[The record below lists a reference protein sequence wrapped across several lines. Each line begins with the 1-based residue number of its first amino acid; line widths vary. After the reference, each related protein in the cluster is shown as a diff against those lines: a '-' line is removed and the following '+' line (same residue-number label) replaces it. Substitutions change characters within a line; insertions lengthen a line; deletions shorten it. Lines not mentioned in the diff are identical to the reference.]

1 MLKCIDFEFS
11 QVMVKNAEM
20 NTQRIAVAIALDPP
34 GSDTTTLDINHSPSS
49 SSRIM
54 LVFPSCDFPLS
65 GPLLNGEIAYLS
77 PLLAFNLNLHI
88 SCLKSII
95 HNGQDALS
103 SYFKPQCQVGD
114 EDAAKS
120 VEDSVINIELEPL
133 AEPPRFASLLR
144 VAFVKIPECGV
155 LDSIKP
161 TSDVES
167 KERQDMIDL
176 ALQKYFEVDR
186 YLSSRDIFGID
197 ISWNCNSTICI
208 PCNHKT
214 QKKSDNF
221 ICFKVCLPLP
231 SYIFNFDETVSGSLL
246 DSNLY
251 LRVIAMEPSDE
262 PVLRVN
268 KTLTAL
274 VLVGSSPS
282 ALPPDLLIAGP
293 EGTVPLQR
301 DTVKILASILAP
313 TLCPTAL
320 SSKFRVSVLL
330 YGLAGAFY
338 IFRPCFRSQLESVF
352 FPIPHNV
359 SPLYI
364 LSCCCCCLFKI
375 FVCGLKLTN

>member
-1 MLKCIDFEFS
+1 
-11 QVMVKNAEM
+11 
-20 NTQRIAVAIALDPP
+20 
-34 GSDTTTLDINHSPSS
+34 
-49 SSRIM
+49 
-54 LVFPSCDFPLS
+54 
-65 GPLLNGEIAYLS
+65 
-77 PLLAFNLNLHI
+77 
-88 SCLKSII
+88 
-95 HNGQDALS
+95 
-103 SYFKPQCQVGD
+103 
-114 EDAAKS
+114 
-120 VEDSVINIELEPL
+120 
-133 AEPPRFASLLR
+133 
-144 VAFVKIPECGV
+144 VKIPECGV

-186 YLSSRDIFGID
+186 YLSSKDIFGID
-197 ISWNCNSTICI
+197 IRWNCNSTICI

-231 SYIFNFDETVSGSLL
+231 SYIFNFHETVSGSLL
-246 DSNLY
+246 DNNLY
-251 LRVIAMEPSDE
+251 LQVIAMEPSDE

>member
-1 MLKCIDFEFS
+1 
-11 QVMVKNAEM
+11 MVKNAEM

-34 GSDTTTLDINHSPSS
+34 GSDTTALDIDHSAS

-114 EDAAKS
+114 EDKS
-120 VEDSVINIELEPL
+120 IEDSVINIELAPL

-186 YLSSRDIFGID
+186 YLSSRDIFGIN
-197 ISWNCNSTICI
+197 ISWNCNSAICI
-208 PCNHKT
+208 PCNNKTHK
-214 QKKSDNF
+214 KNDNF
-221 ICFKVCLPLP
+221 ICFK
-231 SYIFNFDETVSGSLL
+231 
-246 DSNLY
+246 
-251 LRVIAMEPSDE
+251 VIAMEPSDE

-274 VLVGSSPS
+274 V
-282 ALPPDLLIAGP
+282 
-293 EGTVPLQR
+293 
-301 DTVKILASILAP
+301 
-313 TLCPTAL
+313 
-320 SSKFRVSVLL
+320 
-330 YGLAGAFY
+330 
-338 IFRPCFRSQLESVF
+338 
-352 FPIPHNV
+352 
-359 SPLYI
+359 
-364 LSCCCCCLFKI
+364 
-375 FVCGLKLTN
+375 

>member
-1 MLKCIDFEFS
+1 VQNDELLEFLLKCIDFEFS
-11 QVMVKNAEM
+11 QVLVKNAEM
-20 NTQRIAVAIALDPP
+20 NTQRVAVAIALDPP
-34 GSDTTTLDINHSPSS
+34 SSNTTTLDIDHSPPA

-54 LVFPSCDFPLS
+54 LVFPSCDFPLN

-120 VEDSVINIELEPL
+120 IEDSVINIELKPL
-133 AEPPRFASLLR
+133 AQPPRFASLLR
-144 VAFVKIPECGV
+144 VAFVKIPECGI

-161 TSDVES
+161 ISEVES

-186 YLSSRDIFGID
+186 YLSSGDVFGIS

-208 PCNHKT
+208 PCNQKT
-214 QKKSDNF
+214 QKNENI
-221 ICFKVCLPLP
+221 ICFKVCLPLL
-231 SYIFNFDETVSGSLL
+231 SHIFKPQETVSGSL
-246 DSNLY
+246 SECNLY
-251 LRVIAMEPSDE
+251 LQVIAMEPSDE
-262 PVLRVN
+262 PVFRVN

-282 ALPPDLLIAGP
+282 ALPPDLLTTGP
-293 EGTVPLQR
+293 EGPVPLQR

-313 TLCPTAL
+313 TLCPSAL

-330 YGLAGAFY
+330 YGLEGVFY
-338 IFRPCFRSQLESVF
+338 IAWLCFLIESVF
-352 FPIPHNV
+352 IYFFFTFFIMDHH
-359 SPLYI
+359 
-364 LSCCCCCLFKI
+364 
-375 FVCGLKLTN
+375 